1 MIQSHT
7 EAALQAAQAAAAQV
21 AARVNA
27 QAEAQA
33 LAQIEAQRVAAE
45 AAAQATALAA
55 SQAASRAAA
64 EAAELA
70 AARASAEAASRS
82 LNVAAAAPAV
92 APLTPTAPAP
102 APAAAP
108 APAKMQ
114 IPEEFG
120 LENEHPVLPIPF
132 KATLGDQKL
141 EGAEISVTAAYVK
154 ISGAMDPAWKGH
166 KEVVKLQFDFPGFTM
181 SLFPECI
188 VTGSREEGEMTL
200 QFLDPTG
207 PHLPQLRYII
217 NTYIAG
223 DIASLKGMLAY
234 TGATQPKSV
243 KGADPD
249 SRKITLK
256 SVAVGA
262 LSLFL
267 ITASAAFLY
276 QRITQSTELLP
287 IFIEQAT
294 QDMKATTAGQ
304 ISYLNPDA
312 KQGEVVFSINANS
325 GDVLN
330 FQLPCD
336 CKILV
341 ADGIFEGAT
350 VLPIDDVLSLL
361 QDGAGIRVQTQISV
375 EGLAK
380 VMNGE
385 VAYLDLAD
393 GRSFPVRVATS
404 SATNAAAH
412 RGEAFV
418 PVYLVPEE
426 GVLTDADVGKAAQLR
441 LSKPWFNNSFFDFLE

>member
-1 MIQSHT
+1 LKST
-7 EAALQAAQAAAAQV
+7 
-21 AARVNA
+21 
-27 QAEAQA
+27 
-33 LAQIEAQRVAAE
+33 
-45 AAAQATALAA
+45 
-55 SQAASRAAA
+55 
-64 EAAELA
+64 
-70 AARASAEAASRS
+70 
-82 LNVAAAAPAV
+82 AV
-92 APLTPTAPAP
+92 A
-102 APAAAP
+102 
-108 APAKMQ
+108 
-114 IPEEFG
+114 
-120 LENEHPVLPIPF
+120 
-132 KATLGDQKL
+132 
-141 EGAEISVTAAYVK
+141 
-154 ISGAMDPAWKGH
+154 
-166 KEVVKLQFDFPGFTM
+166 
-181 SLFPECI
+181 
-188 VTGSREEGEMTL
+188 
-200 QFLDPTG
+200 
-207 PHLPQLRYII
+207 
-217 NTYIAG
+217 
-223 DIASLKGMLAY
+223 
-234 TGATQPKSV
+234 
-243 KGADPD
+243 
-249 SRKITLK
+249 
-256 SVAVGA
+256 A

-267 ITASAAFLY
+267 ITASATFLY

-294 QDMKATTAGQ
+294 LDMKATTAGQ

-312 KQGEVVFSINANS
+312 QQGEVVFSINANS

-336 CKILV
+336 CKIMV